1 MMSSLKSKADVVVYK
16 KFHQT
21 YLNRE
26 FELLKED
33 YEIYLK
39 CKLIKIGN
47 IWIFFNFIHFY
58 EFLVDEL
65 KLMLLPQW
73 NDKIYTVGND
83 IYQSILLSTHEG
95 DFLMHFINNQGI
107 FYYNK

>member
-16 KFHQT
+16 KLHQT

-39 CKLIKIGN
+39 CKLIKI
-47 IWIFFNFIHFY
+47 
-58 EFLVDEL
+58 D
-65 KLMLLPQW
+65 
-73 NDKIYTVGND
+73 D
-83 IYQSILLSTHEG
+83 I
-95 DFLMHFINNQGI
+95 
-107 FYYNK
+107 